1 MKGDRMEQDI
11 KKLNAEI
18 GNLQVQVSEYQQIV
32 QELSEKLKRYENT
45 YGKVFTAKDS
55 IKFWL

>member
-1 MKGDRMEQDI
+1 MEQDI
-11 KKLNAEI
+11 RKLNAEI

-32 QELSEKLKRYENT
+32 QELSEKLKRYENA

-55 IKFWL
+55 